1 MKQQIMQTVK
11 GTDVVSKSQQ
21 HEHKALKR
29 KGPVPVKKYTS
40 IFFHAGMK
48 MKIQRACQNNNNID
62 IIIISS
68 TIHQ

>member
-40 IFFHAGMK
+40 IFFSRRYENENTKGMPK
-48 MKIQRACQNNNNID
+48 
-62 IIIISS
+62 
-68 TIHQ
+68 